1 MFKQVTADNILNW
14 GGRLNR
20 LPGAQRSMGD
30 SEGHKYWGVEPPAS
44 YTPANWTPLVVKFQ
58 EIKLGKGFLY
68 IIALFCYSGLAFN
81 ALDGWVT
88 LGQSPQNFAWRSE
101 DGQCTQH

>member
-30 SEGHKYWGVEPPAS
+30 SEGHKYWGVEPQPP
-44 YTPANWTPLVVKFQ
+44 TPRQIGP
-58 EIKLGKGFLY
+58 
-68 IIALFCYSGLAFN
+68 
-81 ALDGWVT
+81 
-88 LGQSPQNFAWRSE
+88 R
-101 DGQCTQH
+101 